1 MELIWKDSDAEP
13 RAKEPWIWQQTE
25 AEILAA
31 IAAAPQ
37 HWIGIRAANN
47 PGAGAPVMSLS
58 TRNLA
63 AFKFAAGCAM
73 GFWPRATKF
82 ELVAS
87 DAKEQQQRAADL
99 VPPGM
104 PGVILRQPV
113 TLLALDTTAPRQ
125 QDPDEPI
132 SGQQT

>member
-1 MELIWKDSDAEP
+1 MELIWKDPDAQP
-13 RAKEPWIWQQTE
+13 RAREPWLWQQTE

-58 TRNLA
+58 NRNAA
-63 AFKFAAGCAM
+63 AFRFAATCAM
-73 GFWPRATKF
+73 QFWPQATQF

-87 DAKEQQQRAADL
+87 DAKEPQVL
-99 VPPGM
+99 SH
-104 PGVILRQPV
+104 
-113 TLLALDTTAPRQ
+113 
-125 QDPDEPI
+125 PD
-132 SGQQT
+132 